1 VNSRFFNLPGP
12 DFIRADRNRFLARTN
27 SAFSSLDVQFT
38 ESFVRS
44 SLFGIL
50 QYACVMVAPILKPWK
65 IWSNVL
71 LTIGAGGFVAVHLLQ
86 FGLLGYY
93 TSKRPL
99 EPKPELGWTEP
110 LLWTHGYYGWRAENE
125 QLLRIFNGIFHSSWW
140 LAPAWRCER
149 LIQK

>member
-1 VNSRFFNLPGP
+1 
-12 DFIRADRNRFLARTN
+12 
-27 SAFSSLDVQFT
+27 
-38 ESFVRS
+38 
-44 SLFGIL
+44 
-50 QYACVMVAPILKPWK
+50 MVAPILKPWK

-125 QLLRIFNGIFHSSWW
+125 QLLRIFNWHFPFFVVAGAGMAMRT
-140 LAPAWRCER
+140 LNTKVKNEPWRA
-149 LIQK
+149 K